1 MSTLQRGRE
10 GGLDKP
16 QVCRGVAKL
25 HRGEGLRYNVAVL
38 RRGVALFTDMCFCH
52 VLLFL
57 YSEDLA
63 IGLMRTL

>member
-1 MSTLQRGRE
+1 MSTLRRGRE

-16 QVCRGVAKL
+16 RVRRGRAKL
-25 HRGEGLRYNVAVL
+25 RRGEGLHGSIAVL

-52 VLLFL
+52 VFLFR
-57 YSEDLA
+57 YSENLS